1 MATYTITLD
10 ERTSGGKALVK
21 YLQDL
26 GVLISKVKPKARS
39 SYARSQEDKRAG
51 RIEKFA
57 SAEEMFKA
65 LNI

>member
-1 MATYTITLD
+1 M
-10 ERTSGGKALVK
+10 K